1 MSTIA
6 QTSSAAISKSSRAV
20 LLVMALATF
29 IVIAAAVFAITH
41 PGGSASRPDQR
52 VVGARPIP
60 LIQYHGTGA
69 PPKVAGSSV
78 ATAHVSGPA
87 YVRAEHSY
95 GMVP

>member
-1 MSTIA
+1 MSSIA
-6 QTSSAAISKSSRAV
+6 HTQRAISQSSRAA
-20 LLVMALATF
+20 LLVTALATF

-41 PGGSASRPDQR
+41 PGGSASRPVPR
-52 VVGARPIP
+52 EVGARYVP

-69 PPKVAGSSV
+69 PLKAAGSSV

>member
-1 MSTIA
+1 MSSIA
-6 QTSSAAISKSSRAV
+6 HTSRAISQSSRAA
-20 LLVMALATF
+20 LLVTALATF

-41 PGGSASRPDQR
+41 PGGSASHPVRGQY
-52 VVGARPIP
+52 VP

-69 PPKVAGSSV
+69 PLKAAGSSV